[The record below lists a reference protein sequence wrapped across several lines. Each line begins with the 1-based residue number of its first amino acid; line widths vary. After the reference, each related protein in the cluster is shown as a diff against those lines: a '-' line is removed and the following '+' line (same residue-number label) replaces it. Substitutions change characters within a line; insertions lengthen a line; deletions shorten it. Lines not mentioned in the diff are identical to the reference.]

1 VGNSTYASAYFR
13 CLKIHTYVSVY
24 FRCLK
29 LPTIL
34 GTPYLE
40 DTIFRRG
47 RRFRI
52 GKEGFGE

>member
-1 VGNSTYASAYFR
+1 MFKNSYLIIS
-13 CLKIHTYVSVY
+13 L

-29 LPTIL
+29 LPIIL

-40 DTIFRRG
+40 DAIFRRG

-52 GKEGFGE
+52 GKEGFEG